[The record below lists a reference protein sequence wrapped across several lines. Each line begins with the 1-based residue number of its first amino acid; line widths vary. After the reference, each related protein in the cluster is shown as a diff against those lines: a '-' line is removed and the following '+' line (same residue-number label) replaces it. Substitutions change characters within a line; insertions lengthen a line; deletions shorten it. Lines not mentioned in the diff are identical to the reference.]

1 MAAVSRRTRSSAAS
15 AAPAALLPLHPESAS
30 LSVGDH
36 EPALCCLCHAVALCA
51 AGLAFARRG
60 FDMSP
65 ARWPLLASPP
75 ALLPLHLQS
84 APPSADGRKRTV
96 LPAWGCAQRRGERV
110 TCADNMFTA
119 PLTLCVSPCAS
130 RAGRRMR
137 TSRAPA
143 RRNAVP
149 GWQPQKHRRRR
160 GRRRASIRVKARRR
174 NHAHGRFAGQ
184 ISRIVVVWRMRTREA
199 ATQAQGSDL

>member
-1 MAAVSRRTRSSAAS
+1 MAAVSRRTRSSASS
-15 AAPAALLPLHPESAS
+15 AALAALLPLRPDSAS
-30 LSVGDH
+30 LPVGDH

-130 RAGRRMR
+130 RAGGRMR
-137 TSRAPA
+137 
-143 RRNAVP
+143 
-149 GWQPQKHRRRR
+149 
-160 GRRRASIRVKARRR
+160 
-174 NHAHGRFAGQ
+174 
-184 ISRIVVVWRMRTREA
+184 RMRTREA
-199 ATQAQGSDL
+199 ATQAQGSDLCGAWCRENRRDNVFLSRLSRLRFWLS

>member
-1 MAAVSRRTRSSAAS
+1 MVRVSRRGGWPLSS
-15 AAPAALLPLHPESAS
+15 PALPPSPHLLSAS
-30 LSVGDH
+30 QSVGDH

-137 TSRAPA
+137 SSRAPA

-174 NHAHGRFAGQ
+174 DHAHGRFAGQ